1 MDGVV
6 AAQRFLTTPSAHA
19 SGLIPAVRAVLAE
32 AGASREE
39 LEGVA
44 VGAGP
49 GSFTG
54 ARIGAAAA
62 KGLASALRLPLYATS
77 SLRAAA
83 FAVET
88 LDTGPNAGALPPE
101 LFGPKEELAA
111 HGAAAGPLPVLPSPL
126 PRSRRE
132 IRYVLFDARGGRV
145 YGACY
150 DVGADGPAEV
160 VAPHGGDDRPGNQ
173 PAPAPG
179 NRLHGRRR
187 RGPRPP
193 GGGRR
198 VRRGALARRP
208 APGRGRARLLFVD
221 AGGRVFVGARVPAGV
236 EAGVTLALHVRKAEE
251 EDLAAVV
258 EIEKESFGRPW
269 RLETFATLLARP
281 SVDFLVAEAGAG
293 RGRVR
298 GAPLPRSAR
307 RSWPTWP

>member
-1 MDGVV
+1 MPPGRFLGIETTGRVGSVALAVDGVV

-101 LFGPKEELAA
+101 LVGPKEEPAA
-111 HGAAAGPLPVLPSPL
+111 HGAAAWPLPVLPSPL
-126 PRSRRE
+126 PRGRRE

-160 VAPHGGDDRPGNQ
+160 VAPHGGTIVQ
-173 PAPAPG
+173 AI
-179 NRLHGRRR
+179 NR
-187 RGPRPP
+187 RPP
-193 GGGRR
+193 LGTVFMGD
-198 VRRGALARRP
+198 GAA
-208 APGRGRARLLFVD
+208 AHARL
-221 AGGRVFVGARVPAGV
+221 V
-236 EAGVTLALHVRKAEE
+236 EAAGF
-251 EDLAAVV
+251 AV
-258 EIEKESFGRPW
+258 
-269 RLETFATLLARP
+269 
-281 SVDFLVAEAGAG
+281 
-293 RGRVR
+293 
-298 GAPLPRSAR
+298 APLPAGLPLAAAVLRCC
-307 RSWPTWP
+307 SWTPVDASSWEPEYLREWRPG